1 MHMYRLIA
9 DELARG
15 ERIALA
21 TVIRTQGSVPR
32 REGAKMLI
40 LADGRSEGTIGGG
53 EMESKVIAE
62 GLETLRQGKPRRLL
76 YEFRDPERG
85 DVGVCGG
92 EMEVFVEPIQPE
104 SSLIV
109 IGAGHVGQAIAHLAS
124 WLGFRVIAADDRS
137 DFATPEKVPQADVHL
152 TCSVRELPELVD
164 ITENDYLVLT
174 TRGVPLDVE
183 GLPSLLETRAAY
195 IGVIGSK
202 RRWETTVEALLES
215 GVDRRELDRVHSPIG
230 LEIQAET
237 PEEIAVSVMA
247 EIIMQQRGGSGKTM
261 GHSPKVVEA
270 EET

>member
-1 MHMYRLIA
+1 
-9 DELARG
+9 
-15 ERIALA
+15 
-21 TVIRTQGSVPR
+21 
-32 REGAKMLI
+32 MLI
-40 LADGRSEGTIGGG
+40 LADGRVEGTIGGG
-53 EMESKVIAE
+53 EMESQVIAA
-62 GLETLRQGKPRRLL
+62 GLDSLHHGTPQRLS

-92 EMEVFVEPIQPE
+92 EMEVFVEPIQPKRG
-104 SSLIV
+104 LFV

-137 DFATPEKVPQADVHL
+137 DFATPEKLPQADVHL
-152 TCSVRELPELVD
+152 SCTIRELPKLVE

-174 TRGVPLDVE
+174 TRGVPLDIE

-202 RRWETTVEALLES
+202 RRWETTVEALLAS
-215 GVDRRELDRVHSPIG
+215 GVDRRELARVHSPIG
-230 LEIQAET
+230 LEIHAET

-247 EIIMQQRGGSGKTM
+247 EIVMHQRGGSGKMM
-261 GHSPKVVEA
+261 GHKPKVVEL

>member
-1 MHMYRLIA
+1 MCIYRLVA

-15 ERIALA
+15 DRVALA
-21 TVIRTQGSVPR
+21 TVIRAQGSVPR

-40 LADGRSEGTIGGG
+40 LADGRIEGTIGGG
-53 EMESKVIAE
+53 EMESQVIAE
-62 GLETLRQGKPRRLL
+62 GLEALHQGKPRRLL

-104 SSLIV
+104 SNLIV
-109 IGAGHVGQAIAHLAS
+109 IGAGHVGLAIAHLAS
-124 WLGFRVIAADDRS
+124 WLGFRVIVADDRP
-137 DFATPEKVPQADVHL
+137 DFVTPEKVPQADVHL
-152 TCSVRELPELVD
+152 TCSIREVPKLVN
-164 ITENDYLVLT
+164 ITENNYLVLA

-183 GLPSLLETRAAY
+183 GLPSLLETRASY

-202 RRWETTVEALLES
+202 RRWETTVKALLDS
-215 GVDRRELDRVHSPIG
+215 GVDRQDLDRVHSPIG
-230 LEIQAET
+230 LEIHAET